1 VFAGRLRWPSK
12 NHRDYQTRGGADAPR
27 TLVDHP
33 IARGPGGPAVHVVS
47 LRIGYGPDADADA
60 DADERVWRLSL
71 PLN

>member
-1 VFAGRLRWPSK
+1 MFAGRLRWPSR

-47 LRIGYGPDADADA
+47 LRIGYGPDADAD
-60 DADERVWRLSL
+60 ERVWRLSL

>member
-47 LRIGYGPDADADA
+47 LRIGYGPDPDA